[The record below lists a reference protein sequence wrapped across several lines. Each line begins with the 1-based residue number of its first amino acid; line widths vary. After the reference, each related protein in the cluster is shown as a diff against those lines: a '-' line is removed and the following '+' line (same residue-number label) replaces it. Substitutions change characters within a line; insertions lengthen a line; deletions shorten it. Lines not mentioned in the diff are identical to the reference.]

1 MYDEDDITDE
11 QLAAAEKDLAIM
23 FEAIEKV
30 ITGASS
36 IQDKRDAIAHCMTV
50 LGKSAAILAV
60 QNGLSMEGFLY
71 GMQMSYLV
79 TKGVDLD
86 EDNLTSGHIVH

>member
-1 MYDEDDITDE
+1 MTEDDITDE
-11 QLAAAEKDLAIM
+11 QIAAAEKDLAIM
-23 FEAIEKV
+23 LEAIKKV
-30 ITGASS
+30 INNTNN
-36 IQDKRDAIAHCMTV
+36 IKDKRDAIAHCMTV

-79 TKGVDLD
+79 TKGIDED

>member
-1 MYDEDDITDE
+1 MIEDDITDE
-11 QLAAAEKDLAIM
+11 QIAAAERDLAIM
-23 FEAIEKV
+23 LEAIKKV
-30 ITGASS
+30 INNTNG
-36 IQDKRDAIAHCMTV
+36 IKDKRDAIAHCMTV

-79 TKGVDLD
+79 TKGIDED